1 MCGLMQIN
9 SHKSPTLQS
18 PAEKSFLLNTD
29 LLSIH
34 INLLFQIGWLN
45 ISSREEGLEF
55 FKRDQAIKHSL

>member
-1 MCGLMQIN
+1 MRLDAIN

-29 LLSIH
+29 LSLMH

>member
-1 MCGLMQIN
+1 MCSLMLIN

-34 INLLFQIGWLN
+34 IFNPLLNQLHLANHMYLLIETVTLKSN
-45 ISSREEGLEF
+45 C
-55 FKRDQAIKHSL
+55 